1 MSKKITIVG
10 AGLVGS
16 LEAIYMA
23 KRGHNVSV
31 YERRSDMR
39 KAELVAGRSINL
51 ALSTRGWTALKRLVL
66 MMRLERWQFLCLS
79 ELCTLKTER

>member
-23 KRGHNVSV
+23 KEGIMFLFMSV
-31 YERRSDMR
+31 D
-39 KAELVAGRSINL
+39 LI
-51 ALSTRGWTALKRLVL
+51 
-66 MMRLERWQFLCLS
+66 
-79 ELCTLKTER
+79 